1 MRHVEYD
8 MNHTRE
14 EVTAAARIAFPGTP
28 VATILEIL
36 DLYGIESDAGGRA
49 RVQLAIL
56 KLSAGDEDKLLHFV
70 EAAMA
75 DYRDVLYWAES
86 PDESGPDDPVIEV
99 LRCLWA
105 WVLPYPVRIV
115 ARNPFGNVAVA
126 CADGS
131 LWRVCPESLSAEK
144 VSNESNFE
152 SVLEDEEFRE
162 DWLFEGFEAAAQAS
176 LGPVGEGQCYGF
188 KIWPVLGGA
197 YTPDNFAIKTL
208 TEWLAVSGD
217 VGSQIKDLPPGA
229 KVTLDVLGAPQS
241 PAADVAT
248 GEELAAM
255 PTYDLVESG
264 VRDVM
269 ALLAGKNYQDLER
282 FTRGTHLSAA
292 DIARAIQDYGKT
304 VVPCPEP
311 IEDVLDIGE
320 VAGATS
326 PTWSVVV
333 PVYTREEGRSDLSV
347 ELTIVELG
355 GERYGIALD
364 NIRVR

>member
-1 MRHVEYD
+1 MSHVEYY

-14 EVTAAARIAFPGTP
+14 EVTAAVRIAFPGTP

-36 DLYGIESDAGGRA
+36 DLYGIEPHEGERE

-56 KLSAGDEDKLLHFV
+56 KLSEGDENKLLNFL
-70 EAAMA
+70 EAAKQ
-75 DYRDVLYWAES
+75 DYRDVLYWTEYSQEAGS
-86 PDESGPDDPVIEV
+86 DGPVIEV
-99 LRCLWA
+99 LRRLWT
-105 WVLPYPVRIV
+105 WVLPDPVRIV
-115 ARNPFGNVAVA
+115 ARNPFGNVVVA

-144 VSNESNFE
+144 VSNKSNFE

-217 VGSQIKDLPPGA
+217 VGKQIKDLPPGT
-229 KVTLDVLGAPQS
+229 KVTLDVVGAPQS
-241 PAADVAT
+241 SASDAAT
-248 GEELAAM
+248 REGQAAM
-255 PTYDLVESG
+255 LTCDLVESG

-269 ALLAGKNYQDLER
+269 ALLAGKSYQELER
-282 FTRGTHLSAA
+282 FTLDRRLLAA
-292 DIARAIQDYGKT
+292 DIARAIQEYGRT

-311 IEDVLDIGE
+311 IEDVLDIVE
-320 VAGATS
+320 VRGAAL

-347 ELTIVELG
+347 ELTIVELN
-355 GERYGIALD
+355 GERYGVALD